1 MALLSFIKDEDLRT
15 HVSWVLSYVKQPTEK
30 SFYKNAVD
38 PFSAVFE
45 ASIQEIPLSKWVEL
59 ERVRQGQK
67 SMQNKLGDFHQRIL
81 GSIPG
86 WEDLGTGH
94 LIDIKNNEKKIIAE
108 IKNKH
113 NTTKGSDKVVIY
125 DNLKYALDNEYPGF
139 TAYYVEI
146 IPKNRY
152 TYDKDFSPSD
162 NKTHTVRETF
172 SRIHVTDGKSFYA
185 LASGVPDALKQLY
198 EILPQVIGDVLGRPL
213 ETIVKDPFYKEI
225 FKRTYP

>member
-1 MALLSFIKDEDLRT
+1 MALLSFIKDEDLRK

-45 ASIQEIPLSKWVEL
+45 ASIQEIPLSKWVGL
-59 ERVRQGQK
+59 EKVRQGQK

-81 GSIPG
+81 GSMPG

-94 LIDIKNNEKKIIAE
+94 LVDIRNIGKKIIAE

-113 NTTKGSDKVVIY
+113 NTTKGSDRVVIY
-125 DNLKYALDNEYPGF
+125 DNLKYALNKEYHGF

-146 IPKNRY
+146 IPKSRY
-152 TYDKDFSPSD
+152 TYDKDFSPPD

-172 SRIHVTDGKSFYA
+172 DRIHVIDGKSFYA
-185 LASGVPDALKQLY
+185 LASGMPDALKQLY
-198 EILPQVIGDVLGRPL
+198 EVLPQVIGDVLGRPL
-213 ETIVKDPFYKEI
+213 EAIVKDPLYKEL
-225 FKRTYP
+225 FEKTYP

>member
-1 MALLSFIKDEDLRT
+1 MALLPFIKDEDLHA
-15 HVSWVLSYVKQPTEK
+15 HVSWVLSYVKKPSEK
-30 SFYKNAVD
+30 SFYKNSVD

-45 ASIQEIPLSKWVEL
+45 ASLQGIPLSKWVEL

-81 GSIPG
+81 GSMLG

-94 LIDIKNNEKKIIAE
+94 LIDIKNEGKKIIAE

-125 DNLKYALDNEYPGF
+125 DNLKFALDNEYPGF

-152 TYDKDFSPSD
+152 IYDKGFSPSD

-172 SRIHVTDGKSFYA
+172 SRIHVIDGKSFYA

-198 EILPQVIGDVLGRPL
+198 EVLPQVIGDVLGKPV
-213 ETIVKDPFYKEI
+213 EVIVKDPLYKEI
-225 FKRTYP
+225 FEKTYT

>member
-1 MALLSFIKDEDLRT
+1 MALLSFIKDEDLHA
-15 HVSWVLSYVKQPTEK
+15 HVKWVLSYNKEPKKEN
-30 SFYKNAVD
+30 FYKNAVD

-45 ASIQEIPLSKWVEL
+45 ASIQEIPLSKWIEL

-81 GSIPG
+81 GSMPG
-86 WEDLGTGH
+86 WEDMSKGN
-94 LIDIKNNEKKIIAE
+94 LIDIRNNEKKIIAE

-125 DNLKYALDNEYPGF
+125 DSLKYALDNEYNGF

-172 SRIHVTDGKSFYA
+172 SRIHVIDGKSFYA

-198 EILPQVIGDVLGRPL
+198 EVLPQVIGDVLGRPL
-213 ETIVKDPFYKEI
+213 ETVVKDPFYKEI
-225 FKRTYP
+225 FERTYP

>member
-1 MALLSFIKDEDLRT
+1 MALLSFISDEDLRA
-15 HVSWVLSYVKQPTEK
+15 HVKWVLSYVKQPTEN

-59 ERVRQGQK
+59 EKVRQGQK

-81 GSIPG
+81 GSMPG
-86 WEDLGTGH
+86 WEDLGTGN
-94 LIDIKNNEKKIIAE
+94 LIDIRNIGKKIIAE

-125 DNLKYALDNEYPGF
+125 DNLKYALNKEYHGF
-139 TAYYVEI
+139 AAYYVEI

-172 SRIHVTDGKSFYA
+172 GRIHVIDGKSFYA

-213 ETIVKDPFYKEI
+213 ETIVKDPLYKEL
-225 FKRTYP
+225 FEKTYP

>member
-1 MALLSFIKDEDLRT
+1 MALLPFIRDEDLRK
-15 HVSWVLSYVKQPTEK
+15 HVLWVLSYVQKPTEK

-45 ASIQEIPLSKWVEL
+45 ASIQEVPLSKWIEL
-59 ERVRQGQK
+59 EKVRQGQK

-81 GSIPG
+81 GSMSG
-86 WEDLGTGH
+86 WENLGTGQ
-94 LIDIKNNEKKIIAE
+94 LIDIKSDERKIIAE

-125 DNLKYALDNEYPGF
+125 DNLKYALDNRYPDY

-152 TYDKDFSPSD
+152 VYDKGFSPSD
-162 NKTHTVRETF
+162 NKTHTTRETF
-172 SRIHVTDGKSFYA
+172 SRIHVVDGKSFYA
-185 LASGVPDALKQLY
+185 LASGVPDALRQLY
-198 EILPQVIGDVLGRPL
+198 EVLPRAIGEVLGKPL
-213 ETIVKDPFYKEI
+213 EDIVKDPLYRELFD
-225 FKRTYP
+225 RTYS

>member
-1 MALLSFIKDEDLRT
+1 MALLSFIKDEDLRK
-15 HVSWVLSYVKQPTEK
+15 HVSWVLSYVKQETEK

-45 ASIQEIPLSKWVEL
+45 ASIQGIPLSKWVEL

-81 GSIPG
+81 GSMPG
-86 WEDLGTGH
+86 WEDLGSGH
-94 LIDIKNNEKKIIAE
+94 LIDIINRKKKIIAE

-125 DNLKYALDNEYPGF
+125 DNLKYALDKDSPGF

-152 TYDKDFSPSD
+152 TYDKDFSPPD

-172 SRIHVTDGKSFYA
+172 TRIHVTDGKTFYA

-198 EILPQVIGDVLGRPL
+198 EILPQVIGDVLGRPS
-213 ETIVKDPFYKEI
+213 EAIVKDTLYKEL
-225 FKRTYP
+225 FEKTYP